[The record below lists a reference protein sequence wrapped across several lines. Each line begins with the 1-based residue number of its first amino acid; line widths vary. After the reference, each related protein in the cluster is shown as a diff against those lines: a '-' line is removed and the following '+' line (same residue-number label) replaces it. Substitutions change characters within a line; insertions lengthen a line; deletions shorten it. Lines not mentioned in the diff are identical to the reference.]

1 MRILVVDDFE
11 PYRNLVVSL
20 LDKNSG
26 LQVVA
31 KASDG
36 LDAVAK
42 ARQLRPDLI
51 LMDIGLPKLNGLE
64 AARRI
69 LRILPESKIVF
80 LTQEMCSEL
89 AQAAFRL
96 GASGYVIKQQAK
108 KDLSLAVI
116 AVLEGSQ
123 FTSSELVM
131 RFSREA

>member
-1 MRILVVDDFE
+1 MQILVVDDFE
-11 PYRNLVVSL
+11 PYRHLVVSL
-20 LDKNSG
+20 LDKNPS
-26 LQVVA
+26 LQVVGE
-31 KASDG
+31 ASDG

-80 LTQEMCSEL
+80 LTQEISSEFV
-89 AQAAFRL
+89 QAAFKL

-116 AVLEGSQ
+116 AVLQGSQ
-123 FTSSELVM
+123 FTSSLL
-131 RFSREA
+131 A

>member
-20 LDKNSG
+20 LDKNPS
-26 LQVVA
+26 LQVIGG
-31 KASDG
+31 ASDG

-51 LMDIGLPKLNGLE
+51 LIDIGLPRLNGLE

-80 LTQEMCSEL
+80 LTQEMSSEFV
-89 AQAAFRL
+89 QAAFKL

-116 AVLEGSQ
+116 TVLQGNR
-123 FTSSELVM
+123 FASSLL
-131 RFSREA
+131 A

>member
-1 MRILVVDDFE
+1 MQILVVDDFE

-20 LDKNSG
+20 LDKNPS
-26 LQVVA
+26 LQVVGE
-31 KASDG
+31 ASDG

-80 LTQEMCSEL
+80 LTQEISSEFV
-89 AQAAFRL
+89 QAAFEL

-116 AVLEGSQ
+116 AVLQGSQ
-123 FTSSELVM
+123 FTSSLL
-131 RFSREA
+131 A

>member
-1 MRILVVDDFE
+1 MQILVVDDFE
-11 PYRNLVVSL
+11 PYRHLVVSL
-20 LDKNSG
+20 LDKNPS
-26 LQVVA
+26 LQVVGE
-31 KASDG
+31 ASDG

-80 LTQEMCSEL
+80 LTQEISSEFV
-89 AQAAFRL
+89 QAAFEL

-116 AVLEGSQ
+116 AVLQGSQ
-123 FTSSELVM
+123 FTSSLL
-131 RFSREA
+131 A

>member
-80 LTQEMCSEL
+80 LTQEMSSEL
-89 AQAAFRL
+89 VQAAFRL

>member
-20 LDKNSG
+20 LNENPS
-26 LQVVA
+26 LQVLGE
-31 KASDG
+31 ASDG

-69 LRILPESKIVF
+69 LRILPDSKIVF
-80 LTQEMCSEL
+80 LTQEMSSEFV
-89 AQAAFRL
+89 QAAFKL

-116 AVLEGSQ
+116 AVLQGSQ
-123 FTSSELVM
+123 FTSSVL
-131 RFSREA
+131 A

>member
-20 LDKNSG
+20 LDKNPS
-26 LQVVA
+26 LQVIGE
-31 KASDG
+31 ASDG
-36 LDAVAK
+36 LEAVAK

-51 LMDIGLPKLNGLE
+51 LMDIGLPRLNGLE

-69 LRILPESKIVF
+69 LRILPESKIIF
-80 LTQEMCSEL
+80 LTQEMSSEFV
-89 AQAAFRL
+89 QAAFKL

-116 AVLEGSQ
+116 TVLQGSQ
-123 FTSSELVM
+123 FTSSLL
-131 RFSREA
+131 A

>member
-20 LDKNSG
+20 LDKNPS
-26 LQVVA
+26 LQVIGE
-31 KASDG
+31 ASDG
-36 LDAVAK
+36 LEAVAK

-51 LMDIGLPKLNGLE
+51 LMDIGLPRLNGLE

-69 LRILPESKIVF
+69 LRILPESKIIF
-80 LTQEMCSEL
+80 LTQEMSSEFV
-89 AQAAFRL
+89 QAAFKL

-116 AVLEGSQ
+116 TVLQGSQ
-123 FTSSELVM
+123 FASSLL
-131 RFSREA
+131 A

>member
-69 LRILPESKIVF
+69 LRILPESKSYSSRRRCLPNLF
-80 LTQEMCSEL
+80 KQP
-89 AQAAFRL
+89 
-96 GASGYVIKQQAK
+96 SG
-108 KDLSLAVI
+108 
-116 AVLEGSQ
+116 
-123 FTSSELVM
+123 
-131 RFSREA
+131 